1 MRIPQRL
8 FLIPLS
14 LLGVALLSA
23 CLPTTQKP
31 SESLTL
37 RLGVSLTP
45 QELETFQEAVH
56 TLDDA
61 HPEWTIILENTPQSG
76 VIEKINT
83 QLASQTLPDVIR
95 VQGLQVQQWIQQNAF
110 QNLDAQILDSHLDM
124 TDFFPGPLDQFRWQ
138 GMLWGLPDTA
148 APEVVFY
155 NKKMF
160 DEAGLAYPSDDLTY
174 DQMRE
179 LAVLLTLDSSGRNA
193 SEPDF
198 DPTAIVQWGWN
209 GGLTYFWQRSLVRG
223 FGGDFCAN
231 QDCTLMNLTS
241 PETVD
246 AVEWWVE
253 LVLADHAA
261 LYDPYGGSQT
271 GVPGDPFLS
280 GKAAMGSNGFFA
292 IGQLNTSGNINYDVI
307 QPLIG
312 RNGARYTPLSTT
324 GYVINRSTKEPAA
337 VWQLVLALLEP
348 KFLEQAWGKPGH
360 AIPARRS
367 AANSAINLSRP
378 PANQAALVAAMEY
391 GEVFKP
397 YTNGAFEVYAKTIDV
412 FTKMNRGE
420 LSVDEALRQIEFT
433 ANSILA
439 RDRQP

>member
-1 MRIPQRL
+1 
-8 FLIPLS
+8 
-14 LLGVALLSA
+14 
-23 CLPTTQKP
+23 
-31 SESLTL
+31 
-37 RLGVSLTP
+37 
-45 QELETFQEAVH
+45 
-56 TLDDA
+56 
-61 HPEWTIILENTPQSG
+61 
-76 VIEKINT
+76 
-83 QLASQTLPDVIR
+83 
-95 VQGLQVQQWIQQNAF
+95 
-110 QNLDAQILDSHLDM
+110 
-124 TDFFPGPLDQFRWQ
+124 
-138 GMLWGLPDTA
+138 
-148 APEVVFY
+148 
-155 NKKMF
+155 
-160 DEAGLAYPSDDLTY
+160 
-174 DQMRE
+174 
-179 LAVLLTLDSSGRNA
+179 
-193 SEPDF
+193 
-198 DPTAIVQWGWN
+198 
-209 GGLTYFWQRSLVRG
+209 
-223 FGGDFCAN
+223 
-231 QDCTLMNLTS
+231 MNLTS